1 LPKKYFRMSLSIP
14 TTSMPYLARKLAAD
28 APIKPALP
36 VTIAMD
42 IYEPQNC
49 SYFFKLTR
57 IVDCFQM
64 PLLKRVKPAFSGE
77 RGRLPDGIPACV
89 A

>member
-1 LPKKYFRMSLSIP
+1 
-14 TTSMPYLARKLAAD
+14 MPYLARKLAAD

-49 SYFFKLTR
+49 SYFQTYT
-57 IVDCFQM
+57 DC
-64 PLLKRVKPAFSGE
+64 
-77 RGRLPDGIPACV
+77 
-89 A
+89 